1 MEAGKDANWY
11 KVCWLTFTV
20 DVSQPNGQK
29 LKIMIINDEEDI
41 LTLYNDYLSSKGHQ
55 VIAKYTD
62 ASDIKDDVRMNTPDV
77 FIIDYRLPGAK
88 NGIDAA
94 VEILTT
100 LPSAPI
106 LFVTGDESAISIVSK
121 DPLLSNSKVMMLL
134 KPVKMYRLEETMLEL
149 VNGPAPVLID

>member
-1 MEAGKDANWY
+1 M
-11 KVCWLTFTV
+11 

-29 LKIMIINDEEDI
+29 LKIMIMNDEEDI

-94 VEILTT
+94 VEILTA
-100 LPSAPI
+100 LPTAPI

-149 VNGPAPVLID
+149 VNGHAPVLID

>member
-1 MEAGKDANWY
+1 MD

-20 DVSQPNGQK
+20 DLSQPNGQK
-29 LKIMIINDEEDI
+29 LKVMIINDEEDI

-100 LPSAPI
+100 LPTAPI

-149 VNGPAPVLID
+149 VNGPTPVLID

>member
-1 MEAGKDANWY
+1 M
-11 KVCWLTFTV
+11 

-41 LTLYNDYLSSKGHQ
+41 LTLYSDYLSNKGYQ

-88 NGIDAA
+88 YI
-94 VEILTT
+94 VLTH
-100 LPSAPI
+100 S
-106 LFVTGDESAISIVSK
+106 VQSIIRS
-121 DPLLSNSKVMMLL
+121 PLA
-134 KPVKMYRLEETMLEL
+134 
-149 VNGPAPVLID
+149 G

>member
-1 MEAGKDANWY
+1 MLIN
-11 KVCWLTFTV
+11 FIV
-20 DVSQPNGQK
+20 DSQPNRQK
-29 LKIMIINDEEDI
+29 LKIMIMNDEEDI

-62 ASDIKDDVRMNTPDV
+62 ASDIRDDVRTNTPDV

-100 LPSAPI
+100 LPTAPI
-106 LFVTGDESAISIVSK
+106 LFVTGDESAMSIVSK

-134 KPVKMYRLEETMLEL
+134 KPVKMRRLEETMLEL
-149 VNGPAPVLID
+149 VNGHAPVLID

>member
-1 MEAGKDANWY
+1 MLIN
-11 KVCWLTFTV
+11 FIV
-20 DVSQPNGQK
+20 DSQPNRQK
-29 LKIMIINDEEDI
+29 LKIMIMNDEEDI

-55 VIAKYTD
+55 AIAKYTD
-62 ASDIKDDVRMNTPDV
+62 ASDIRDDVRTNTPDV

-100 LPSAPI
+100 LPTAPI
-106 LFVTGDESAISIVSK
+106 LFVTGDESAMSIVSK

-134 KPVKMYRLEETMLEL
+134 KPVKMRRLEETMLEL
-149 VNGPAPVLID
+149 VNGYAPVLID